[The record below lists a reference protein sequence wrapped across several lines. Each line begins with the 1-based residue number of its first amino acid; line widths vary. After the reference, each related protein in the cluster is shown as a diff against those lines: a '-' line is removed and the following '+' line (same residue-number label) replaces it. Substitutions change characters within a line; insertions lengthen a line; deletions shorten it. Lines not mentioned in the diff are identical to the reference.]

1 MAGQLHVRRAD
12 HSSLP
17 WTKRLTGASLL
28 VFANKTDVEG
38 CMTENEIRQVSKQ
51 QRRRCVMPAL
61 IPLGQGLRL
70 DEIQTHRWNIVR
82 CSALTG
88 FNLDVG
94 LEWVVEDAKSK
105 LWLY

>member
-1 MAGQLHVRRAD
+1 ML
-12 HSSLP
+12 
-17 WTKRLTGASLL
+17 
-28 VFANKTDVEG
+28 
-38 CMTENEIRQVSKQ
+38 
-51 QRRRCVMPAL
+51 
-61 IPLGQGLRL
+61 LGQGLQL
-70 DEIQTHRWNIVR
+70 DEIQTHKWNIMR